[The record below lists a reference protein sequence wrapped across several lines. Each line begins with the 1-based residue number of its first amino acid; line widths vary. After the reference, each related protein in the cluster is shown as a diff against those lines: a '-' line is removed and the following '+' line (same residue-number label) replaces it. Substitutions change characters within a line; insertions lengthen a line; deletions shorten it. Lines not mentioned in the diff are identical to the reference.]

1 MNIKNTL
8 QFYADK
14 YEKEEFLKDDPSWFM
29 HQVEGSSN
37 QEIFAFI
44 ASCLSYGSRKQFFPK
59 IQFIID
65 KSDGDVLNW
74 IRNGSFEED
83 IPDNENCYYRLYNNH
98 IMNQFLHA
106 LKDLIEEYGTLR
118 EYIKKNA
125 NDGYTAVTAITN
137 YFNKKGIQ
145 TIIPKDTS
153 SACKRVC
160 MYLRWMVRDHSEVDL
175 GLWKDLIDKRTL
187 IMPLDT
193 HVLQESC
200 KLGLLKSKTTSMG
213 AAKKL
218 SAMMLD
224 IFPTDPLK
232 EILHY
237 SDMGL
242 TINYST

>member
-1 MNIKNTL
+1 
-8 QFYADK
+8 
-14 YEKEEFLKDDPSWFM
+14 
-29 HQVEGSSN
+29 
-37 QEIFAFI
+37 
-44 ASCLSYGSRKQFFPK
+44 
-59 IQFIID
+59 
-65 KSDGDVLNW
+65 
-74 IRNGSFEED
+74 
-83 IPDNENCYYRLYNNH
+83 
-98 IMNQFLHA
+98 MNQFLHA

-232 EILHY
+232 GDFALFGYGVNH
-237 SDMGL
+237 
-242 TINYST
+242 